1 MATICLRCDKT
12 SGLTN
17 TEMDNNIKNLN
28 TELGT
33 TLKTTTS
40 FSGDVSGCYGN
51 LAIGANKVGA
61 NELCVGTNGTAGYYL
76 KSDGDGTFSW
86 GVPTN
91 TTYSEATSSAY
102 GLVKTGFSCSGKCY
116 PVQLSSGKMYVNVP
130 WCDTNTTYSAATSSA
145 YGLVKTGFS
154 ATGKCYPVQLSSGK
168 MYVNVPWVDT
178 NTDTNTTYTAGTNLC
193 LNGTQFNVCG
203 TVSCAGNSDKVDGIH
218 ASSFVRSDAAD
229 TVSCTLTHNAPILM
243 AKTGTATSTTCYPS
257 NRMIFTASGW
267 DNNGPYARDVCWS
280 IQSSTAASAYP
291 EGYLDFYEESP
302 SFGHLKVRFVGRGSG
317 ASYQSPNAACF
328 YGQSSLYQSGAMYGT
343 SLYMSGSSGNFRLRP
358 STDRAALALIC
369 SYTTGYGGL
378 QITNCNNDGLWS
390 FMTDGTHGGLYD
402 DQNGKWHL
410 IMYEGSCTAIHFNGS
425 TKLKTL
431 TGGVCVYGDLTASGN
446 VTAYSDARLKCNIT
460 TIDNSLCKIRAMRGV
475 SYEKDDAQNV
485 GVIAQEVETVLPEVV
500 TTDED
505 GMKAVAY
512 GNIVGVLI
520 EAIKEQQEQIEQ
532 LRSDV
537 TKLQGFE

>member
-40 FSGDVSGCYGN
+40 FSGDVSGCYSS
-51 LAIGANKVGA
+51 LAIGANTVGA

-102 GLVKTGFSCSGKCY
+102 GLVKTGFS
-116 PVQLSSGKMYVNVP
+116 
-130 WCDTNTTYSAATSSA
+130 
-145 YGLVKTGFS
+145 
-154 ATGKCYPVQLSSGK
+154 ATGKCYPVQLSSGQ

-193 LNGTQFNVCG
+193 LSGTQFNVCG
-203 TVSCAGNSDKVDGIH
+203 TVACASNSDKVDGLQ
-218 ASSFVRSDAAD
+218 ATSFVRSDAAD
-229 TVSCTLTHNAPILM
+229 TVSCTLTHTAPILM

-291 EGYLDFYEESP
+291 EGFLDFYEESP
-302 SFGHLKVRFVGRGSG
+302 SYGHLKVRFVGRGSG

-328 YGQSSLYQSGAMYGT
+328 YGHVCVTCNSDGAGGNLLVGQSSLTQSGAMCGT
-343 SLYMSGSSGNFRLRP
+343 SLFLSGSSGNFRLKP
-358 STDRAALALIC
+358 STDRAALAVIC
-369 SYTTGYGGL
+369 SYTEGYGGL
-378 QITNCNNDGLWS
+378 QITNCLNEGLWS
-390 FMTDGTHGGLYD
+390 FMTDATHSGLYD
-402 DQNGKWHL
+402 DQNGKWHVF
-410 IMYEGSCTAIHFNGS
+410 MVENSCTALFFNGA
-425 TKLKTL
+425 TKLKTI
-431 TGGVCVYGDLTASGN
+431 TDGVCVYGNLIASGN

-475 SYEKDDAQNV
+475 SYEKDDTHNV

-505 GMKAVAY
+505 GMKSVAY

-532 LRSDV
+532 LRADV
-537 TKLQGFE
+537 TKLQGFD